1 MRVGLT
7 VNCGRPVQSV
17 HRKACRSDRLSL
29 FLLTV
34 EGSTELIEIGYEAG
48 FGARNS
54 MGFGMAE

>member
-1 MRVGLT
+1 
-7 VNCGRPVQSV
+7 
-17 HRKACRSDRLSL
+17 
-29 FLLTV
+29 LTV